1 MKSFRYRL
9 LAAAL
14 AVFIG
19 TVAGH
24 SQTAADTPPPP
35 PMHGHHM
42 GMGMGMGMGGHMGF
56 LAKQLNLTEDQKSQM
71 KAVWQKES
79 PTMKPLLQ
87 QQRQIDQQLRQYVE
101 GSFDPDKVQALAN
114 QKAQI
119 QAQVTV
125 AETRI
130 HNQMYQLL
138 TPDQQTQLK
147 QIEAKHDARMQQ
159 HMNQQPAAPPEQ

>member
-9 LAAAL
+9 LIAAF
-14 AVFIG
+14 AVLMG

-24 SQTAADTPPPP
+24 SQTADTPPSP
-35 PMHGHHM
+35 PMHGH

-56 LAKQLNLTEDQKSQM
+56 LAKQLNLTDEQKSQM
-71 KAVWQKES
+71 KAIWEKER
-79 PTMKPLLQ
+79 PTMKPMFQ
-87 QQRQIDQQLRQYVE
+87 QQRLIDQQLRQYVE
-101 GSFDPDKVQALAN
+101 GSFDQDKVQALAN

-119 QAQVTV
+119 QAQMTV

-138 TPDQQTQLK
+138 TPDQQSQLK
-147 QIEAKHDARMQQ
+147 QIEAKHEARMQE
-159 HMNQQPAAPPEQ
+159 HMNQQPATPPEQ

>member
-9 LAAAL
+9 LIAAL
-14 AVFIG
+14 AVLMG

-24 SQTAADTPPPP
+24 SQTADTLPSP
-35 PMHGHHM
+35 PMHGH

-56 LAKQLNLTEDQKSQM
+56 LAKQLNLTDEQKSQM
-71 KAVWQKES
+71 KAIWEKER
-79 PTMKPLLQ
+79 PTMKPMFQ
-87 QQRQIDQQLRQYVE
+87 QQRLIDQQLRQYVE
-101 GSFDPDKVQALAN
+101 GSFDQDKVQALAN

-119 QAQVTV
+119 QAQMTV

-138 TPDQQTQLK
+138 TPDQQSQLK
-147 QIEAKHDARMQQ
+147 QIEAKHEARMQE
-159 HMNQQPAAPPEQ
+159 HMNQQPATPPEQ

>member
-9 LAAAL
+9 LIAAL
-14 AVFIG
+14 AVLMG

-24 SQTAADTPPPP
+24 SQTADTLPTP

-42 GMGMGMGMGGHMGF
+42 AMGMGMGGHMGF
-56 LAKQLNLTEDQKSQM
+56 LAKKLNLTDDQKSQM
-71 KAVWQKES
+71 KTIWEKEK
-79 PTMKPLLQ
+79 PTMKPLFQ
-87 QQRQIDQQLRQYVE
+87 QERLIDQQLRQYVE
-101 GSFDPDKVQALAN
+101 GSFDQDKVQALAN

-119 QAQVTV
+119 QAQMTV

-138 TPDQQTQLK
+138 TPDQQGQLK
-147 QIEAKHDARMQQ
+147 QIEAKHEARMQQ
-159 HMNQQPAAPPEQ
+159 HMNQQPAASPEQ

>member
-9 LAAAL
+9 LIAAL
-14 AVFIG
+14 AVLMG

-24 SQTAADTPPPP
+24 SQTAEDAPP
-35 PMHGHHM
+35 PMHGH

-71 KAVWQKES
+71 KAIWQKER
-79 PTMKPLLQ
+79 PTMKPLFQ
-87 QQRQIDQQLRQYVE
+87 QQRLIDQQLRQYVE
-101 GSFDPDKVQALAN
+101 GSFDQDKVQALAN

-119 QAQVTV
+119 QAQMTV

-138 TPDQQTQLK
+138 TPDQQSQLK
-147 QIEAKHDARMQQ
+147 QIEAKHAARMQQ
-159 HMNQQPAAPPEQ
+159 HMNPQPATPPEQ